1 MRQLQGHAEYV
12 ACVELQ
18 ELTWGSGFHERVPPS
33 MLLIAQKT
41 GGIAA
46 GAFDGDGRL
55 LGFVYGLT
63 GLRKGKLAH
72 WSHMLA
78 VRPEAQGLGLGRRLK
93 LYQRE
98 TLLPLG
104 VDTVY
109 WTYDPLVAR
118 NANLNFNRL
127 GVRVEEYVP
136 DLYGPDTASELH
148 SGLGTDRFVVAWP
161 ISSPA
166 VAATVSGAAAPS
178 RGPLHAVPVITAG
191 SADAALPQA
200 PQVTI
205 EIPADIHG
213 LLGRDRDGAWAWRV
227 VTRRAFMWYLAHGYR
242 VGGFSMG
249 AGDDRGRYWVVATDD
264 SPGR

>member
-1 MRQLQGHAEYV
+1 MTRHRASPPDSPDIVVRQLQGHAEYL

-33 MLLIAQKT
+33 MLLITQKT

-63 GLRKGKLAH
+63 GIRKGKLAH

-78 VRPEAQGLGLGRRLK
+78 VRPETQGLGLGRRLK

-118 NANLNFNRL
+118 NANLNLNRL
-127 GVRVEEYVP
+127 GARVEEYVP
-136 DLYGPDTASELH
+136 DIYGPDTASELH

-161 ISSPA
+161 IASPA
-166 VAATVSGAAAPS
+166 VDAIVSGAASPS
-178 RGPLHAVPVITAG
+178 RGASRTVPVVTAG
-191 SADAALPQA
+191 HADGPTTALKQGTA
-200 PQVTI
+200 
-205 EIPADIHG
+205 EAE
-213 LLGRDRDGAWAWRV
+213 DRKSV
-227 VTRRAFMWYLAHGYR
+227 V
-242 VGGFSMG
+242 
-249 AGDDRGRYWVVATDD
+249 
-264 SPGR
+264 